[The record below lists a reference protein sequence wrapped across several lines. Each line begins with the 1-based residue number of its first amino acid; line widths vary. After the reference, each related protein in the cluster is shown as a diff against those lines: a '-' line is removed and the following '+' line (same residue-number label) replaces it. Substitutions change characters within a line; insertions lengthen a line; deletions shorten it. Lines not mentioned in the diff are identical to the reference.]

1 MRNPWEIP
9 LKDISGT
16 IKGCMTQDMTFNKLS
31 FQAQYRTSHAL
42 PHKDKDIHFPIQDQ
56 KTDLKNYFKI

>member
-1 MRNPWEIP
+1 
-9 LKDISGT
+9 
-16 IKGCMTQDMTFNKLS
+16 MTQDMTFNKLS

-56 KTDLKNYFKI
+56 RKKK